1 MIVGARKDNAQAA
14 ANKIKDEV
22 RRKNMKD
29 WLKKVGF

>member
-1 MIVGARKDNAQAA
+1 MFSAARKDDAKAA
-14 ANKIKDEV
+14 ANKIKDDD